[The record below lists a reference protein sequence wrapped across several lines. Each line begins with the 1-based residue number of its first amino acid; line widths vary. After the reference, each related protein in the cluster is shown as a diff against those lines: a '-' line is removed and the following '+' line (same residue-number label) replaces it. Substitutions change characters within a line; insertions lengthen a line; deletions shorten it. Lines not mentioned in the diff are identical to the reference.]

1 MADRNVNAFD
11 ARTFLV
17 DDGVHRE
24 RRFTGLSVTNNQFP
38 LATANRHHRV
48 DSFKACLDRLRYRLA
63 VDYTRR
69 HLFDR
74 RCANRLNGALA
85 VDRVAQRIHHTA
97 EQAFA
102 HWNFED
108 SARTFDSI
116 PFNDMF
122 VIPQHHRANRVPL
135 EIQRQTES
143 VARKFQ
149 HLALHGISQTV
160 NARDTVCQADHRTFS
175 AGLSAGIEI
184 LDPLL
189 DQFADLRR
197 V

>member
-1 MADRNVNAFD
+1 M
-11 ARTFLV
+11 
-17 DDGVHRE
+17 
-24 RRFTGLSVTNNQFP
+24 
-38 LATANRHHRV
+38 
-48 DSFKACLDRLRYRLA
+48 DRLRYRLA
-63 VDYTRR
+63 TDDTRR
-69 HLFDR
+69 HFFNR
-74 RCANRLNGALA
+74 RCTRCLNGPLA
-85 VDRVAQRIHHTA
+85 VNWIAQRIHHTA

-102 HWNFED
+102 HWHFED
-108 SARTFDSI
+108 SARTFDSV
-116 PFNDMF
+116 PLNDMF

-160 NARDTVCQADHRTFS
+160 NARDTVCQADHRTFG